1 MQLQELFKSLII
13 TFCIIGVFYLP
24 FSIVVSYTGYHIY
37 SYAQGENQ
45 LNFNNS
51 SFWTTGAPL
60 PTPRSEIAGTALNE
74 KIYIIGGFDESGQ
87 STTIVEVYDPKG
99 DNWTT
104 AAPLPRPLD
113 HTAATFYDGKL
124 YVVGG
129 GYLNRDN
136 LSDKLFIYD
145 PNTNSWTEGAN
156 LPVALGAL
164 TAKFINGTLYAVG
177 GVDISGTSN

>member
-1 MQLQELFKSLII
+1 VQLQEHFKSLFV

-24 FSIVVSYTGYHIY
+24 FSIIVSYTVYHNY
-37 SYAQGENQ
+37 SYAQDENQ

-87 STTIVEVYDPKG
+87 STTTVEVYDPNG

-129 GYLNRDN
+129 GYLNR
-136 LSDKLFIYD
+136 
-145 PNTNSWTEGAN
+145 
-156 LPVALGAL
+156 
-164 TAKFINGTLYAVG
+164 
-177 GVDISGTSN
+177 